1 MKYYFDIKNL
11 DTDTQGALIT
21 ATKKEVITSDEA
33 IARAY
38 EWLNKKDFINFMDW
52 WKAYD
57 YKAIAYANLDEEG
70 EYFIVAIQNDI
81 EATTIA
87 VWEI

>member
-38 EWLNKKDFINFMDW
+38 EWLNKKGFINFMDW
-52 WKAYD
+52 WKTYD
-57 YKAIAYANLDEEG
+57 YKAITYANLDEEG